1 MISFT
6 LISEINKIKIN
17 LLTTVYNQK
26 GLLKHLSNKA
36 AFIHFLHVKEPEEE
50 HDFFFPTRLTTAFP
64 PSFDLIHIG
73 QTVGRAPA
81 SGAALSLHHI
91 ELDPSAVYVV
101 VTQLRSFNS
110 LLRRGIPILKT
121 FNQGMSC
128 YCEQSST
135 LIL

>member
-101 VTQLRSFNS
+101 ATQVLIDMGGWTQTVHRNTVFCYFI
-110 LLRRGIPILKT
+110 RIPSINL
-121 FNQGMSC
+121 
-128 YCEQSST
+128 
-135 LIL
+135 